1 MTESSLQYPEIIV
14 PERKIV
20 RVPDK
25 LKQDIK
31 VVTHSLMNQV
41 ASNPQILQ
49 EITPRQFEELVCELF
64 EKEGNHKTDKGRR

>member
-1 MTESSLQYPEIIV
+1 M

-31 VVTHSLMNQV
+31 VVTHSLMNQF

-49 EITPRQFEELVCELF
+49 EITPETV
-64 EKEGNHKTDKGRR
+64 